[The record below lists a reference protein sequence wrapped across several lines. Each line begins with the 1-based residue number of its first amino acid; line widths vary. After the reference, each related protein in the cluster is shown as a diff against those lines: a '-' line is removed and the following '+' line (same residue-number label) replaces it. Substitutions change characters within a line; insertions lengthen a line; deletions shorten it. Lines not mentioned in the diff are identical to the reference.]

1 MVYQPDMLKTGAYFV
16 AQRFPM
22 RDKDVIL
29 FANSSGALTQKLGGL
44 LSSLFTPVATVRYA
58 TQ

>member
-1 MVYQPDMLKTGAYFV
+1 MKTDAYFL
-16 AQRFPM
+16 AQKFPV

-29 FANSSGALTQKLGGL
+29 FANASGAITQKLIGL
-44 LSSLFTPVATVRYA
+44 LSGLFAPVATVRYA

>member
-1 MVYQPDMLKTGAYFV
+1 MMKTDAYFL

-29 FANSSGALTQKLGGL
+29 FANASVTLTQKLVGL